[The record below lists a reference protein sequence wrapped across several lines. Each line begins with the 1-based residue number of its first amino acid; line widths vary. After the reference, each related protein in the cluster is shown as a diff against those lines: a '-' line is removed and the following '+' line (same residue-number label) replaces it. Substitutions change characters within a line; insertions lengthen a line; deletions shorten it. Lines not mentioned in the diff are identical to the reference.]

1 MRQKAKAEMRR
12 IYSLLTPSRR
22 VKLKKKKKKKTFY
35 WEAMLLITMQFQ
47 RHYLGLRGSSRKK
60 IKKKKHAIII
70 SIRLCAKVA
79 SSGYLEKE
87 EIIFR

>member
-22 VKLKKKKKKKTFY
+22 VKLKKKKRKKTFY
-35 WEAMLLITMQFQ
+35 WEAMLLITMQFH

-60 IKKKKHAIII
+60 IKKKHAVII

>member
-22 VKLKKKKKKKTFY
+22 VKLKKKNTFY
-35 WEAMLLITMQFQ
+35 WETMLLITMQFH

-60 IKKKKHAIII
+60 IKKIHAIII
-70 SIRLCAKVA
+70 SVRLCAKMA